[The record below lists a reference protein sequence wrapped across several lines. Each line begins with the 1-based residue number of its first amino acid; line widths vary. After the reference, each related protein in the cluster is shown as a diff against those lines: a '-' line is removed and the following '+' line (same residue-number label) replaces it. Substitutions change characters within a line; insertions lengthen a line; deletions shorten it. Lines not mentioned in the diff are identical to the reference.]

1 MSHFFVLYSGNV
13 YLFLCGLVTTLKM
26 SVSLNGIDT
35 ADTKSSLGVN
45 IDDGLGLLRRLY
57 EGLAASY
64 KF

>member
-1 MSHFFVLYSGNV
+1 MWLANHIEHV
-13 YLFLCGLVTTLKM
+13 

-45 IDDGLGLLRRLY
+45 IDDGLDLLRRLS

>member
-1 MSHFFVLYSGNV
+1 M
-13 YLFLCGLVTTLKM
+13 FLCGLVTTLKM

-35 ADTKSSLGVN
+35 ADTKSSLRVN